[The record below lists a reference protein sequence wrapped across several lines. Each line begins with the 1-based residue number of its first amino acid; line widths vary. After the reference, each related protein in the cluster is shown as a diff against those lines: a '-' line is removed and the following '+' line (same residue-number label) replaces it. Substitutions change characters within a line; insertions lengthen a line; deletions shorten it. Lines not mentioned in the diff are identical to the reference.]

1 MTSNIGVRKFQDFGG
16 GMGFKKS
23 DYVEEE
29 HKRDI
34 LKSELSKFFAPE
46 FLNRIDDVII
56 FNSLKK
62 DHIDKIV
69 KLEIDIL
76 LNRLTKMKYNFI
88 ADYSVIEMISKVGFD
103 EMFGAR
109 PLKRAIQDKIEDLIS
124 EGILI
129 GDVKENTEYTL
140 MVEND
145 SVKIVGP
152 STPKEKPKR
161 TKKKKEVE

>member
-1 MTSNIGVRKFQDFGG
+1 
-16 GMGFKKS
+16 
-23 DYVEEE
+23 
-29 HKRDI
+29 
-34 LKSELSKFFAPE
+34 
-46 FLNRIDDVII
+46 
-56 FNSLKK
+56 
-62 DHIDKIV
+62 
-69 KLEIDIL
+69 
-76 LNRLTKMKYNFI
+76 MKYNFV

-140 MVEND
+140 MVKDDVVIITE
-145 SVKIVGP
+145 P
-152 STPKEKPKR
+152 SKLVTTEKPKR